1 MVIHLDSNSI
11 LCTNMDFICYNFSEI
26 MEELKEV
33 ERAYCD
39 FIERRHLT
47 SLDNIPLMDVSQIY
61 AKYNHPKLLEDI
73 SKLKRSS
80 EEVNYIMKTSK
91 SN

>member
-1 MVIHLDSNSI
+1 
-11 LCTNMDFICYNFSEI
+11 

-39 FIERRHLT
+39 FMERRHLT
-47 SLDNIPLMDVSQIY
+47 SLDNISLMDVSQIY

-73 SKLKRSS
+73 SKLRISS
-80 EEVNYIMKTSK
+80 EEVNYIIHSK